1 MKKSYLLVLLGSL
14 LCGISLS
21 GCGGTTTGYDP
32 DNFLPNGTEE
42 NPYQIVKE
50 PVTIEIFAP
59 HSAGNP
65 EYDTL
70 KMFTYLEEITN
81 LRFNFTTVDTGG
93 YANRRA
99 SIWEDANYK
108 PDLFLFNN
116 PIAEQVQFQE
126 LGFNAFVPF
135 NDDTY
140 TIKPGSTIAGV
151 SQEIQVGNI
160 IDNYMPN
167 YKAGL
172 ESNWGVDREK
182 EDAEAIATL
191 KDGKM
196 YCTLSVKTVP
206 RDLTFKM
213 FINETWI
220 NNLNSRYNLGLKSP
234 EEIKTI
240 EDYLEILRAF
250 KQYDANQ
257 NGDPN
262 DEVPVTSK
270 SLEYL
275 RNFIL
280 ASYGYVQGGVEIE
293 NDGSKFTYVPYTEAY
308 RNYLKIANTMWTEG
322 LMDASTFS
330 ITTDA
335 QMATK
340 GQKGI
345 LGSFSSAAPYIAV
358 GYEYD
363 DQYTAFG
370 PLTSEYYTGT
380 PLQLGYG
387 TFIPD
392 GACIPQTSAYV
403 REVAR
408 LLDIM
413 YSDLGAQLISY
424 GVENEDW
431 TWDDAEHTSWT
442 FHVPDSWTGNQ
453 EDYRATITPNVGSG
467 SALFWDNDFVGKM
480 NDDIIESLNS
490 MSERYMDYLKVPEPA
505 NYKFTSSEYEQISRI
520 KAALDPQLEYLEASF
535 VRGERDPY
543 NDADWESFKETLKG
557 YGADELVGYYNTML
571 ARY

>member
-172 ESNWGVDREK
+172 ESNRGVDREK

-340 GQKGI
+340 GQKGV
-345 LGSFSSAAPYIAV
+345 LGSFSSAA
-358 GYEYD
+358 
-363 DQYTAFG
+363 T
-370 PLTSEYYTGT
+370 
-380 PLQLGYG
+380 
-387 TFIPD
+387 
-392 GACIPQTSAYV
+392 
-403 REVAR
+403 
-408 LLDIM
+408 
-413 YSDLGAQLISY
+413 
-424 GVENEDW
+424 
-431 TWDDAEHTSWT
+431 
-442 FHVPDSWTGNQ
+442 
-453 EDYRATITPNVGSG
+453 
-467 SALFWDNDFVGKM
+467 
-480 NDDIIESLNS
+480 
-490 MSERYMDYLKVPEPA
+490 
-505 NYKFTSSEYEQISRI
+505 
-520 KAALDPQLEYLEASF
+520 
-535 VRGERDPY
+535 
-543 NDADWESFKETLKG
+543 
-557 YGADELVGYYNTML
+557 NT
-571 ARY
+571 